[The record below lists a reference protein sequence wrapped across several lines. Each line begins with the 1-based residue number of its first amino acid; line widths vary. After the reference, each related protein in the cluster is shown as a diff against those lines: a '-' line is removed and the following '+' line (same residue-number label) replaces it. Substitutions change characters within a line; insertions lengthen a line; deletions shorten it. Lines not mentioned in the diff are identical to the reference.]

1 TYEIQTEYHP
11 RSRRCAETFPAENY
25 GGGPPRVVPH
35 AEPWAPFFN
44 THEDFLLSEILLE
57 GGISKDLSDK
67 LIKLVNRCV
76 SGKGTL
82 TLTSYSEVLAAWER
96 ASLKLTPFEVVTIS
110 VPYLDRQ
117 VAYDVPHRA
126 LWEWATD
133 LVQDPQLAPHFHWD
147 AEKIYRC
154 SGESKVRVFH
164 EPWSAEAFWNVQSQ
178 IPEGGSPLG
187 LILYADKTK
196 LSSFGTTMGYPV
208 VARCAN
214 LPASIRNSNGFGGGR
229 VVGWLPIVKNDPKED
244 GKPQFVNFK
253 RAVWHESFR
262 VVVQS
267 IVDHSKMG
275 CWLKCGDG
283 IKRWLFPT
291 VLILS
296 ADYEE
301 QCVMSLIRGTTSKFP
316 CPVCLVKS
324 DELSNIT
331 GTKIWP
337 HRTATQSQELVHQ
350 ARSLKTAAQRDT
362 FLSEHGLRSVDN
374 VFWSLQNSDPHRAL
388 SFDRLHSNNSGL
400 FGHHLWEQFKALI
413 SGYGRREAAQ
423 IDAQFCAVPRWS
435 GLNHFQQVME
445 VAFTDG
451 TKYEDIS
458 KIIVFVAHNV
468 IPRHDKEGWQLLR
481 CLRSFTIVDLYLS
494 FEEHTADT
502 IATGRCEL
510 TRFGQLMQEYI
521 DISIPMDGGPPK
533 NWNFPKMHA
542 LVHSFDDIEAKG
554 ASRNYNTKPNE
565 KLHGPLKKSF
575 ARQTNFKNILR
586 IEHINFVASLIRSQI
601 DEVDDIA
608 SSDVTSGGNPFE
620 PSPGP
625 SVPSSSIT
633 QGLELQGKVFV
644 ASQVTLRSQQSKTT
658 FASLSAFG
666 GALHARLS
674 TWLTNELVANHED
687 LPGVIKF
694 HLDDQVME
702 YRSIRVVYESKVD
715 WKQYVDLLYCSP
727 SFHNRERR
735 DCVIVRTTNGY
746 FFAQLLLIFTCSVA
760 NTTYP
765 ICLVQP
771 LDAHIG
777 THTAKDRDLRLHR
790 IRARPNITEFI
801 FAQTIVRG
809 APIIQDFRRAGDYY
823 VMDVADHT
831 GDLFLRCKEIFP
843 S

>member
-1 TYEIQTEYHP
+1 MPKASRSAKKSSSAGKRPCPNCGVLYRSQALVAHTRKCERDQKEEEGLAEYEREMKGRLQTK
-11 RSRRCAETFPAENY
+11 F
-25 GGGPPRVVPH
+25 
-35 AEPWAPFFN
+35 
-44 THEDFLLSEILLE
+44 
-57 GGISKDLSDK
+57 
-67 LIKLVNRCV
+67 
-76 SGKGTL
+76 SGMWCL
-82 TLTSYSEVLAAWER
+82 
-96 ASLKLTPFEVVTIS
+96 FEVATIS

-154 SGESKVRVFH
+154 SGESK
-164 EPWSAEAFWNVQSQ
+164 SQ

-510 TRFGQLMQEYI
+510 TRFGQLMQ
-521 DISIPMDGGPPK
+521 
-533 NWNFPKMHA
+533 MHA
-542 LVHSFDDIEAKG
+542 LVHSFDDIEAK
-554 ASRNYNTKPNE
+554 

-575 ARQTNFKNILR
+575 ARQTNFKNVATQATRLMRLMIL
-586 IEHINFVASLIRSQI
+586 
-601 DEVDDIA
+601 A

-644 ASQVTLRSQQSKTT
+644 ASQVTLRSQQSKTL
-658 FASLSAFG
+658 SLPSVPLEFSDMA
-666 GALHARLS
+666 
-674 TWLTNELVANHED
+674 
-687 LPGVIKF
+687 
-694 HLDDQVME
+694 QVME

-715 WKQYVDLLYCSP
+715 WKQYGTTGLCNCA
-727 SFHNRERR
+727 H
-735 DCVIVRTTNGY
+735 TNGY